1 MLPTTSAGRAVLG
14 AYLSLVVVHLTGQW
28 TSADGLA
35 QVTQW
40 FLMPLLALLVLVG
53 TRRPRGRLFV
63 LVLAALVWSW
73 LGDSAPDAFSGDT
86 AFLVMVGC
94 FLVAQVLYVVAF
106 WPARRSS
113 VLAVRRG
120 WLAGYAALVA
130 VVLLA
135 CAPHAGPLLVPVAAY
150 ALCIGAMAVL
160 ATGLG
165 PWVTVGALAFV
176 ISDAFIALRAFT
188 PWWDLPQQGFW
199 VMLTYTAGQLLIVL
213 GVLSRPGSAGALAV
227 GAGSVVEQA
236 GR

>member
-14 AYLSLVVVHLTGQW
+14 AYLSLVVVHLASQW
-28 TSADGLA
+28 SSHDGLA
-35 QVTQW
+35 EVTQW
-40 FLMPLLALLVLVG
+40 FLMPVLAVLMLAQ
-53 TRRPRGRLFV
+53 TRRPRGRLIA
-63 LVLAALVWSW
+63 LVLAALAWSW
-73 LGDSAPDAFSGDT
+73 LGDSAPDAFSGDA

-106 WPARRSS
+106 WPSRRSS

-135 CAPHAGPLLVPVAAY
+135 CAPHAGPLLVPVVLY

-165 PWVTVGALAFV
+165 LWVTLGALVFV
-176 ISDAFIALRAFT
+176 VSDAFIALGAFT

-199 VMLTYTAGQLLIVL
+199 VMLTYTVGQLLIVL
-213 GVLSRPGSAGALAV
+213 GVLSRPGPAGALAV
-227 GAGSVVEQA
+227 GRGSAVQPTA
-236 GR
+236 R